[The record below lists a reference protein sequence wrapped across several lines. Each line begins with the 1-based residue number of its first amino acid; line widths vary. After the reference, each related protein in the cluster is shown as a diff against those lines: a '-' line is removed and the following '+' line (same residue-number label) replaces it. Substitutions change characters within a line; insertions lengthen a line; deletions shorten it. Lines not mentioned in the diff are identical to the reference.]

1 MELIQNL
8 PISINF
14 FLNGFP
20 KLSKSAYTVYAQIIV
35 ARTKA
40 TLSLKMTA
48 ALEDFD
54 TTTGTFNANKQFN
67 AVRNRKLV
75 ELRDRVL
82 DIYLEHKRHK
92 LPISAQSIKQ
102 QLIGVRNFT
111 GELLFI
117 EYYKS
122 YVQECRQRPKEYGEG
137 VIGHYVKTQTHLER
151 FLKQQG
157 WQKIKVSELSRKFI
171 ERFEHYLLTTPNQQ
185 TGRSMN
191 NNTCTTYLRKLK
203 AAVNAAIR
211 KEIINTNPFNGFKLR
226 NFRHANKVM
235 LTQEELDILKTCDL
249 GGNKSLERV
258 RDVFLFS
265 CETGLRHSDIYQ
277 LSEEMI
283 QKDRDGVY
291 WLSLIQ
297 HKTSDAVEIP
307 LTDYAIMLFQKYQDF
322 RKENLGRVFPVLTN
336 QKVNS
341 ALKCICQLAGLKPL
355 TFHSSRHTFAT
366 LALEK
371 GVDIKSVSSLL
382 GHSSVKST
390 EIYAKLTRKRKVD
403 VLRSLNG
410 QHLESEILKPQSLH
424 LNLN

>member
-1 MELIQNL
+1 
-8 PISINF
+8 
-14 FLNGFP
+14 
-20 KLSKSAYTVYAQIIV
+20 
-35 ARTKA
+35 
-40 TLSLKMTA
+40 
-48 ALEDFD
+48 
-54 TTTGTFNANKQFN
+54 
-67 AVRNRKLV
+67 
-75 ELRDRVL
+75 
-82 DIYLEHKRHK
+82 
-92 LPISAQSIKQ
+92 
-102 QLIGVRNFT
+102 
-111 GELLFI
+111 
-117 EYYKS
+117 
-122 YVQECRQRPKEYGEG
+122 
-137 VIGHYVKTQTHLER
+137 
-151 FLKQQG
+151 LKQQG
-157 WQKIKVSELSRKFI
+157 WQKIKVNELSRKFI

-185 TGRSMN
+185 TGRAMN

-211 KEIINTNPFNGFKLR
+211 KEIINANPFNGFKLR

-235 LTQEELDILKTCDL
+235 LTQEELDIMKSCDL
-249 GGNKSLERV
+249 GGNRSLERV

-283 QKDRDGVY
+283 QKDREGVY

-297 HKTSDAVEIP
+297 HKTEDAVEIP
-307 LTDYAIMLFQKYQDF
+307 LTDYAIMLLQKYKDF
-322 RKENLGRVFPVLTN
+322 RNQNKGRVFPVLTN

-382 GHSSVKST
+382 GHTSIKST

-403 VLRSLNG
+403 VLKSLNG
-410 QHLESEILKPQSLH
+410 HTSPSEWSSFQKRIPIFVSM
-424 LNLN
+424 N